1 MIAPENKL
9 PSRAWLVV
17 GLLWVVGCLNYL
29 DRIMLTT
36 MRESVVDA
44 IPMTDAQFGLLTSV
58 FLWIY
63 GCLSPIAGFLADKFS
78 RTRII
83 IGSLLAWSVI
93 TWLTAHAQTFEQL
106 LVARALMG
114 ISEAFYL
121 PAALA
126 LISDY
131 HRGSTRSLATGIHM
145 TGIFVGQGLGGLGGV
160 IAERHDWTT
169 AFNLF
174 GIAGIVY
181 AVVLVFAM
189 RDARPAPAEPTTL
202 GAPAETAAIRPPRIG
217 EAFSSLFRLP
227 AFWLAFGFWG
237 LLGMANWCVLA
248 WMPTY
253 LGSHFNLGQGA
264 AGFSATG
271 YLQLA
276 ALFGVLFGGWWAD
289 RWSRRNE
296 RGRIFVPMIGMLISA
311 PAVLLVATTD
321 TLSLAIVGII
331 IFGGTRCFAD
341 ANMMPIICAVA
352 DQRYRATA
360 YGILNFFAC
369 VIGGVSIYVGGAMR
383 DANVELDKIFLFAAF
398 ALAGCAV
405 LLAFLKPRPAAT
417 A

>member
-44 IPMTDAQFGLLTSV
+44 IPMSDAQFGLLTSV

-83 IGSLLAWSVI
+83 IGSLLAWSLI

-126 LISDY
+126 LIADY

-145 TGIFVGQGLGGLGGV
+145 TGIFIGQGLGGLGGV

-174 GIAGIVY
+174 GLAGVVY
-181 AVVLVFAM
+181 AVVLMLAM
-189 RDARPAPAEPTTL
+189 RDPCPADSEV
-202 GAPAETAAIRPPRIG
+202 TAAAEAPHTTRKPRLG
-217 EAFSSLFRLP
+217 EAFSSLFRVP

-253 LGSHFNLGQGA
+253 LGSHFSLAQGK

-276 ALFGVLFGGWWAD
+276 ALVGVIFGGWWAD
-289 RWSRRNE
+289 RWNRRNE
-296 RGRIFVPMIGMLISA
+296 RGRIFVPMIGMLVSA

-321 TLSLAIVGII
+321 SLPFAIAGLM

-341 ANMMPIICAVA
+341 ANMMPILCTVA

-383 DANVELDKIFLFAAF
+383 DADIELDKIFLFAAF
-398 ALAGCAV
+398 ALAGCAL
-405 LLAFLKPRPAAT
+405 LLAFLKPRPAGDA
-417 A
+417 

>member
-1 MIAPENKL
+1 MPASSPAL
-9 PSRAWLVV
+9 PARAWLVV
-17 GLLWVVGCLNYL
+17 GLLWVVGCLNYI

-63 GCLSPIAGFLADKFS
+63 GCLSPFAGFLADRFS

-83 IGSLLAWSVI
+83 IGSLIAWSCI
-93 TWLTAHAQTFEQL
+93 TWLTAHAQNFEQL
-106 LVARALMG
+106 LAARALMG

-126 LISDY
+126 LIADY

-174 GIAGIVY
+174 GLAGVVY
-181 AVVLVFAM
+181 AVVLMIAL
-189 RDARPAPAEPTTL
+189 RDPQPVASGTAGRSDASAPVSRPRL
-202 GAPAETAAIRPPRIG
+202 GK
-217 EAFSSLFRLP
+217 AFSSLFRLP

-253 LGSHFNLGQGA
+253 LGTRFNLGQGA

-271 YLQLA
+271 YLQIA
-276 ALFGVLFGGWWAD
+276 ALVGVLFGGWWAD
-289 RWSRRNE
+289 RWSRHNE
-296 RGRIFVPMIGMLISA
+296 RARILVPLIGMLVSA
-311 PAVLLVATTD
+311 PAVFLVATTD
-321 TLSLAIVGII
+321 TFSLAIAGLM

-341 ANMMPIICAVA
+341 ANMMPILCVVA

-369 VIGGVSIYVGGAMR
+369 VIGGLSIYVGGAMR
-383 DANVELDKIFLFAAF
+383 DAHVELDKVFLFAAF
-398 ALAGCAV
+398 ALAACAA
-405 LLAFLKPRPAAT
+405 LLAFLKPRPGANE
-417 A
+417 